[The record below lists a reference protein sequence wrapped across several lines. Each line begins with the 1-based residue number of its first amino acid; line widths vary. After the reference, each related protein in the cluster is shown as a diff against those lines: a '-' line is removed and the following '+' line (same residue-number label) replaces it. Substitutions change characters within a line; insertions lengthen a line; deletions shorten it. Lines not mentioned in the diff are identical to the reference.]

1 MSGSNDSPAQR
12 PPSDFSALFACFA
25 AHRVR
30 YLVVGGHAGA
40 FHAKPRFTKDI
51 DVWLETTPANARRVL
66 AALDEFGFGQVGLRE
81 EDFTTPDMV
90 VQLGVAPNRIDL
102 LTAIDGVEFAEAWEG
117 RVEGA
122 FGDQRVSYLG
132 RRELVR
138 NKTASG
144 RPQDLADLEA
154 LGPGE

>member
-1 MSGSNDSPAQR
+1 
-12 PPSDFSALFACFA
+12 LFACFA

-30 YLVVGGHAGA
+30 YLVVGGHAVA

-51 DVWLETTPANARRVL
+51 DVWLETTADNARRVL
-66 AALDEFGFGQVGLRE
+66 AALDEFGFGTVGLRE
-81 EDFTTPDMV
+81 EDFTTPGMV

-144 RPQDLADLEA
+144 RAQDLADLEA
-154 LGPGE
+154 LEAPE